1 MKKIGVLTLPTL
13 TNYGGILQAYALVY
27 VLKKMGYDGL
37 SNKTSE
43 LPVKECIIVQFK

>member
-27 VLKKMGYDGL
+27 VLNL
-37 SNKTSE
+37 ISAT
-43 LPVKECIIVQFK
+43 L

>member
-27 VLKKMGYDGL
+27 VLKKLGYDAWL
-37 SNKTSE
+37 INRRWNADNHSI
-43 LPVKECIIVQFK
+43 CIE